1 MTNKLKE
8 QLSKEIPHT
17 MQLTFCVGYR
27 NRKRFE
33 GQDKLQSASTC
44 EGRNSLRSCD
54 QTLMALCNAVR
65 IVQQQKR
72 KKKGKRHF
80 EVCSLNV
87 RLNIP
92 PALGQSGHD
101 AQSLFRFQL
110 QTISR

>member
-72 KKKGKRHF
+72 KKKKENDTLKF
-80 EVCSLNV
+80 
-87 RLNIP
+87 
-92 PALGQSGHD
+92 AL
-101 AQSLFRFQL
+101 
-110 QTISR
+110 